1 MHIAICD
8 DNVADRKQL
17 ERLLKRESDARAL
30 AAEGFYVDSYG
41 HMEALLRSPMLYDAF
56 FIDMCQGE
64 TTGMDV
70 AKALTKVG
78 VNAPIILCSSRIA
91 YQEYSFPANVLFL
104 DKPIK
109 KEELSE
115 AIDHAITVKASAV
128 PLIELREESGEYC
141 YVTESEILY
150 AISEGSYLKVTLTN
164 QKVLSILSTLDNLY
178 SQLSKYPMLFPIS
191 KKVLINGRYL
201 QKVKAFTA
209 YMSDGSSFRISLNC
223 LDYAKYAL
231 VEFQPELPQSI

>member
-17 ERLLKRESDARAL
+17 ERLLKREGDARAL
-30 AAEGFYVDSYG
+30 QAEGFYVDSYG
-41 HMEALLRSPMLYDAF
+41 HLEALLRSPMLYDAF

-64 TTGMDV
+64 TTGMDIV
-70 AKALTKVG
+70 AALTKVG
-78 VNAPIILCSSRIA
+78 VNAPIILCSSLIR
-91 YQEYSFPANVLFL
+91 YQEYSFPENILYL

-115 AIDHAITVKASAV
+115 AINHAISVKASAV
-128 PLIELREESGEYC
+128 PLIELREESGEYH
-141 YVTESEILY
+141 YVTEAEILY
-150 AISEGSYLKVTLTN
+150 AVSEGSYLKITLTN
-164 QKVLSILSTLDNLY
+164 KKVLSILSTLDNLY

-201 QKVKAFTA
+201 QQIKAFTA
-209 YMSDGSSFRISLNC
+209 YMSDGTGFRISFGH

-231 VEFQPELPQSI
+231 KEFRPESPQST